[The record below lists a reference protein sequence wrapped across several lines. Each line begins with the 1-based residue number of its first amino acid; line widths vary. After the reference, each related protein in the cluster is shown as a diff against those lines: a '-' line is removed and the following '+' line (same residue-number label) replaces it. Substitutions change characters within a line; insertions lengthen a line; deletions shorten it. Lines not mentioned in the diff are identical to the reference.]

1 MRNLILS
8 GDPLS
13 DMAQNLSDWTFRLS
27 GPVFSSL
34 IIMGIVAIF
43 VIIKHR
49 GNIKR
54 LMNGTENGFGKKR
67 KKA

>member
-27 GPVFSSL
+27 GPVLSSL
-34 IIMGIVAIF
+34 IIMALVAIF
-43 VIIKHR
+43 VIIAGIQAH
-49 GNIKR
+49 
-54 LMNGTENGFGKKR
+54 FHDP
-67 KKA
+67 